1 MRKYLYHATDKRN
14 EEKIMNEGLLP
25 GIDGGVYFAASPDNA
40 LKFMA
45 FKFEAKEVIVLK
57 VRTRELDPKLMEESF
72 DHSEMFF
79 QCKASLL
86 QVADNLF
93 LMLQIVPTTDNTLHY
108 ECWCDQSSLT

>member
-25 GIDGGVYFAASPDNA
+25 GIDGGVYFADSPDNA
-40 LKFMA
+40 LKFIA

-79 QCKASLL
+79 QCKAW
-86 QVADNLF
+86 VY
-93 LMLQIVPTTDNTLHY
+93 MGTVPPETFQDRLEY
-108 ECWCDQSSLT
+108 ERR